1 MNYPLISEYI
11 EAIKSAEDNF
21 DELNYLRPIMDE
33 AGEPVMSV
41 GGFSVVFKMKDE
53 RNGKLYAVKCF
64 TKELKGRTES
74 YRLIADELEYVSS
87 NYLTPIKYLEKEL
100 FVDTDQ
106 SEENEFP
113 VLLMDWVEGKTIDVY
128 IKDNINNSYAL
139 EMLVFQFGKMASWLL
154 TQPFAHGDLKPDNI
168 LINNDGILVLVD
180 YDGMFVPKMKGQTA
194 RENGSPGYRH
204 PCRTE
209 EVFDEH
215 IDDFSIASIML
226 ALKAIALNPAI
237 WKEFGGNDRLLFC
250 EDDFRD
256 LTKSK
261 CISALQSL
269 MSDEELC
276 TLYGVFM
283 IAWARNDLSLIS
295 YRLLN
300 IEKSSKEDLQ
310 KAISMYLQADQFVK
324 AEQYIEAFRIYSSLK
339 KYGKKASVL
348 GLNGLGYLFA
358 YGLSV
363 AKDEK
368 KAFMY
373 FRQAAEKDWVTSIFN
388 LGICY
393 EKGFGVEKNKEMANS
408 LYLYAATKNFGPA
421 CDLVTWDSF
430 ADGHYISYKEEAIE
444 NEERCKK
451 IVSKFYL

>member
-11 EAIKSAEDNF
+11 EAIKAAEDNF

-53 RNGKLYAVKCF
+53 RNGELYAVKCF
-64 TKELKGRTES
+64 TKEQDGRAES
-74 YRLIADELEYVSS
+74 YKLIADELEYVSS

-100 FVDTDQ
+100 FVDTNQ
-106 SEENEFP
+106 TEENEFP

-128 IKDNINNSYAL
+128 IEENINNSYAL

-194 RENGSPGYRH
+194 RENGSPGFRH

-209 EVFDEH
+209 KVFDEH

-226 ALKAIALNPAI
+226 SLKAIALNPTI
-237 WKEFGGNDRLLFC
+237 WKQFGGNDRLLFC

-261 CISALQSL
+261 CIAALQDL
-269 MSDEELC
+269 MSDSEFC
-276 TLYGVFM
+276 TLYGIFM
-283 IAWARNDLSLIS
+283 IAWAKNDISSVS
-295 YRLLN
+295 YRLFNTEKSKKENISKYITYYLKAQEL
-300 IEKSSKEDLQ
+300 IEKEE
-310 KAISMYLQADQFVK
+310 Y
-324 AEQYIEAFRIYSSLK
+324 EEAFRLFSLIK
-339 KYGKKASVL
+339 KHGRKSSVL
-348 GLNGLGYLFA
+348 GLNGLGYMYA
-358 YGLSV
+358 YGFYVS
-363 AKDEK
+363 KDEL
-368 KAFMY
+368 KAFSV
-373 FRQAAEKDWVTSIFN
+373 FKQASELGWSTAIFN

-393 EKGFGVEKNKEMANS
+393 EKGIGVKTDIKEANRLFHSAALKGFAPALELENLSFGNGGFNMPVSLQMALN
-408 LYLYAATKNFGPA
+408 
-421 CDLVTWDSF
+421 
-430 ADGHYISYKEEAIE
+430 
-444 NEERCKK
+444 NESHKK
-451 IVSKFYL
+451 LTSMFIL

>member
-11 EAIKSAEDNF
+11 ESIKSAEDNF
-21 DELNYLRPIMDE
+21 DELSHLRPVLNDE
-33 AGEPVMSV
+33 GLPVMTS
-41 GGFSVVFKMKDE
+41 GGFAVVFKMKDE
-53 RNGKLYAVKCF
+53 RTGKLYAVKCF
-64 TKELKGRTES
+64 LRDQEGRSES
-74 YRLIADELEYVSS
+74 YKLIADELEYVSS

-194 RENGSPGYRH
+194 RENGSPGFRH

-209 EVFDEH
+209 KVFDEH

-226 ALKAIALNPAI
+226 SLKAIALNPTI
-237 WKEFGGNDRLLFC
+237 WKQFGGNDRLLFC

-261 CISALQSL
+261 CLSALQNL

-283 IAWARNDLSLIS
+283 IAWAKNDLSLIS
-295 YRLLN
+295 YRLLS

-310 KAISMYLQADQFVK
+310 KAISLYLQADQFVK
-324 AEQYIEAFRIYSSLK
+324 AEQYGESYKIYSSLK
-339 KYGKKASVL
+339 KYGKIASLL
-348 GLNGLGYLFA
+348 GLNGLGYLYA

-368 KAFMY
+368 KAFLY
-373 FRQAAEKDWVTSIFN
+373 FKQAAEIGWATSIFN

-393 EKGFGVEKNKEMANS
+393 EKGFGVEQDIVMANR
-408 LYLYAATKNFGPA
+408 YYHTAAEKNFGPA
-421 CDLVTWDSF
+421 QTLENFETYSYYSF
-430 ADGHYISYKEEAIE
+430 KKGGVAAMNRDKQKE
-444 NEERCKK
+444 
-451 IVSKFYL
+451 IVAKFYL